1 MADGPGA
8 GGVDIGHDRKL
19 VTTFIVY
26 LVVVDPIG
34 NALISGCRW
43 YPGRRPK
50 NAHRTGRH
58 AGRDRDNAVL

>member
-1 MADGPGA
+1 M
-8 GGVDIGHDRKL
+8 GVDIGHDRKL
-19 VTTFIVY
+19 RHHLY
-26 LVVVDPIG
+26 RLSRRRRPDWQRADLP
-34 NALISGCRW
+34 GCRW